1 MNNSQALMQSL
12 QLLKKNK
19 ENVDKHDKNRLKID
33 GLVKQLDKLAIDF
46 VNDYQLYNKTKNTIQ
61 AKMTSFSEEPNYSK
75 QILVNSPSV
84 GTNSTFLGCYK
95 NTKSM
100 EYTGSMSFD
109 RCRENAFD
117 LQKPF
122 FSVQS
127 EDGKNNCYVG
137 HNLQNIIKE
146 GLQYNFVPM
155 WQSVDTIKRG
165 SSETYQLKVFYT
177 TFAIIDSKQN
187 VIYSN
192 DIDGAVNEMK
202 LEIEKK
208 KEMANKETTKND
220 NVEGKSTIA
229 VGSSGS
235 RTKIITLPDKNVTV
249 SPKPVN
255 PQNRGWSDRFETKI
269 IDDKLHVTRLDA
281 AQGWGQN
288 LILESKPKKTES
300 KEADQANENV
310 SKLSSLLMISDDGN
324 LVLKT
329 DEDILWTANRNDTKS
344 TVVDEWIPVNNPTNK
359 YKRAYMRTGEF
370 LDSQESISSQ
380 NGKYKMEFANGALRL
395 LAATASCVDN
405 NRIGNKVS
413 VGLHMINKSNYDV
426 RNGYGSSGTGETRFN
441 ISKGDCM
448 NECDNDD
455 KCLGAE
461 YKMDKT
467 STCILKGDVGTI
479 YEDEKSSLLL
489 KNDENM
495 LDDRIYLGKIGY
507 IDENDTLHEY
517 PKSMIKYTD
526 EMYKSYENTTSD
538 GKTIQTLNGNIE
550 QAILACNKLSICGG
564 FTHNIETNTIELKD
578 NTIYPETQKKF
589 ENDTTLYTRGFILDN
604 HNSCDKTYETVK
616 TDFWKNYDVLNKITM
631 VDEKTHKCGVSNLI
645 DVDLAELKRIYER
658 LNLHT
663 ASIERIFKSLNK
675 LNVKIDHNVKD
686 IQTEMKQSVGEVRT
700 STSKMEDK
708 NKSIKK
714 EGFTGVN
721 HMSMECN
728 SVNTLVKRIDTTAL
742 SLSIAFLFIG
752 GLLLYSRK

>member
-19 ENVDKHDKNRLKID
+19 EHVDKYDKNRLQID
-33 GLVKQLDKLAIDF
+33 SLTKELDKLAIDF
-46 VNDYQLYNKTKNTIQ
+46 VNDYQLYNKTKDIIQ

-95 NTKSM
+95 NTNSM

-127 EDGKNNCYVG
+127 EDGKDNCYIG
-137 HNLQNIIKE
+137 DNLQNVIKD
-146 GLQYNFVPM
+146 GLQYNFIPM
-155 WQSVDTIKRG
+155 WQSLDTIIKG
-165 SSETYQLKVFYT
+165 TGETYQLKVLDT
-177 TFAIIDSKQN
+177 TFAIIDENQN

-192 DIDGAVNEMK
+192 DINSAGNELK
-202 LEIEKK
+202 LEIQNKK
-208 KEMANKETTKND
+208 KKGTVAKKTSSK
-220 NVEGKSTIA
+220 GKSRIT
-229 VGSSGS
+229 VGSSKS
-235 RTKIITLPDKNVTV
+235 KTKIIPLLDKNVTV
-249 SPKPVN
+249 SSKPVN
-255 PQNRGWSDRFETKI
+255 SQNRGWSDRFEAKI
-269 IDDKLHVTRLDA
+269 IGDNLHVTRVDA
-281 AQGWGQN
+281 PQGWGQN
-288 LILESKPKKTES
+288 LILESKQKESGEATEDES
-300 KEADQANENV
+300 KSNT
-310 SKLSSLLMISDDGN
+310 LLIISNDGN
-324 LVLKT
+324 LILKKG
-329 DEDILWTANRNDTKS
+329 EDILWTANRNDTNS
-344 TVVDEWIPVNNPTNK
+344 IVVDEWIPVNNPTNK

-370 LDSQESISSQ
+370 LDPQESISSQ
-380 NGKYKMEFANGALRL
+380 NGMYKMEFANGALRL
-395 LAATASCVDN
+395 LAATRSCVDN
-405 NRIGNKVS
+405 NQIGNKES
-413 VGLHMINKSNYDV
+413 VGLHMINNSNYDV
-426 RNGYGSSGTGETRFN
+426 RKGNSSSGAGETQFN

-448 NECDNDD
+448 NECDKDD

-467 STCILKGDVGTI
+467 STCILKSDIGTI

-495 LDDRIYLGKIGY
+495 LDDSIYLGKIGY

-526 EMYKSYENTTSD
+526 EMYSSYENTTS
-538 GKTIQTLNGNIE
+538 GGNTIKTMNGNVE

-578 NTIYPETQKKF
+578 NTIYPASQKKF
-589 ENDTTLYTRGFILDN
+589 ENSTSLYTRGFILNN
-604 HNSCDKTYETVK
+604 HNSCDKTYEIVN

-631 VDEKTHKCGVSNLI
+631 VNEKTHKCGVANLI

-658 LNLHT
+658 LNTHT
-663 ASIERIFKSLNK
+663 ASVERIFQSLNK
-675 LNVKIDHNVKD
+675 LNVNVDHNVNN
-686 IQTEMKQSVGEVRT
+686 IQKEMKQSLGEVRT

-714 EGFTGVN
+714 EGFTGFD
-721 HMSMECN
+721 HISMECN
-728 SVNTLVKRIDTTAL
+728 SVNTLTKRIDTTAL
-742 SLSIAFLFIG
+742 SLSIAFLLIG
-752 GLLLYSRK
+752 GLFLYTRK